1 MQILPHSTKNI
12 IAKTQSSFQHDIG
25 PKLPLSTVTDLS
37 LRHRPYCWNV
47 CRPIFHSNLRFM
59 CDKAFMNEWINTFE
73 WIPLFAT
80 TSAERKKKI
89 YKNYTREDTNTAK
102 KGTNRTTV
110 DNIFSKC
117 NQTASFIIQN
127 PVASWTEFVRHVILK
142 SRPIVK
148 REQTVQVGLLI
159 FSGMAFKKTI
169 S

>member
-110 DNIFSKC
+110 GRAVPKIWSRTDKY
-117 NQTASFIIQN
+117 TH
-127 PVASWTEFVRHVILK
+127 TRTHRHAHHNTPLPHRGGI
-142 SRPIVK
+142 
-148 REQTVQVGLLI
+148 
-159 FSGMAFKKTI
+159 
-169 S
+169 

>member
-1 MQILPHSTKNI
+1 MNTFIRNNKCRKKEKNI
-12 IAKTQSSFQHDIG
+12 QE
-25 PKLPLSTVTDLS
+25 L
-37 LRHRPYCWNV
+37 
-47 CRPIFHSNLRFM
+47 
-59 CDKAFMNEWINTFE
+59 
-73 WIPLFAT
+73 
-80 TSAERKKKI
+80 
-89 YKNYTREDTNTAK
+89 YKRGYKYSK

-127 PVASWTEFVRHVILK
+127 PVASWTEFVNHVILK

-159 FSGMAFKKTI
+159 FPGMAFKKTI